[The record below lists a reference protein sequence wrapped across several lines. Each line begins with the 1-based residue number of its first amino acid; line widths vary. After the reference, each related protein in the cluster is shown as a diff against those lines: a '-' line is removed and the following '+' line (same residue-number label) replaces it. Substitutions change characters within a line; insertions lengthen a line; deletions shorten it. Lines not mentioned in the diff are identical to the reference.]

1 MIFLQFWTL
10 SHIGLSLNLNIKLLL
25 GHVMELKD
33 ILSWCLDSTGP
44 KERYCLYLFVC
55 SHWVLRVV

>member
-1 MIFLQFWTL
+1 MD
-10 SHIGLSLNLNIKLLL
+10 
-25 GHVMELKD
+25 LKD